1 MDEEKKIEES
11 ANTFLKSF
19 FDTTYNDNKML
30 FDNMQNIY
38 ALISFLYNNMQ
49 YLDVETQDL
58 RTSTRKDYVA
68 KSKLIND
75 FYKNIGINFVMNDI
89 ERDGTLNILNT
100 NTPSEA
106 THNQIYFGNNNYVIT
121 EEFYIDP
128 KTKEKIITYR
138 AFHKTIN
145 VYNRHY

>member
-1 MDEEKKIEES
+1 
-11 ANTFLKSF
+11 
-19 FDTTYNDNKML
+19 
-30 FDNMQNIY
+30 
-38 ALISFLYNNMQ
+38 
-49 YLDVETQDL
+49 
-58 RTSTRKDYVA
+58 
-68 KSKLIND
+68 
-75 FYKNIGINFVMNDI
+75 MNDI

-145 VYNRHY
+145 VYNNDLLTDSIIWVHEISPLQKSTSRKKR